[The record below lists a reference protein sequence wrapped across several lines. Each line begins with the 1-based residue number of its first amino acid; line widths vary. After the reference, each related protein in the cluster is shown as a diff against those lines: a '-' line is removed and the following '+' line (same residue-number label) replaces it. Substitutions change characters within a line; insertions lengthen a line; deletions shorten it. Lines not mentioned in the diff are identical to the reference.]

1 MSGVFTIGGNLF
13 EVLKQE
19 SPCAAIKMTIPPA
32 QPNYLQ
38 KAHRHPSVETLV
50 VICGQA
56 EVAHGYE
63 QLTTVVLQPGEEVSF
78 GSNEWH
84 ATSNASPEEALVAHL
99 VQTPG
104 QQWAQFIREG
114 AALQQ
119 GGQLPTGFVN
129 WWFDLLQVV
138 FR

>member
-1 MSGVFTIGGNLF
+1 MSGVFTIGRNLF
-13 EVLKQE
+13 EVLKEE
-19 SPCAAIKMTIPPA
+19 SPSATIKMTIPPA

-50 VICGQA
+50 VISGQA
-56 EVAHGYE
+56 EVTHGYE
-63 QLTTVVLQPGEEVSF
+63 QLTTVVLHPGEEVSF

-99 VQTPG
+99 VQTLG
-104 QQWAQFIREG
+104 HQWAQFIRDG

-119 GGQLPTGFVN
+119 DGQLPTGFVN
-129 WWFDLLQVV
+129 RWFDILQVV